1 MSFPP
6 TLLAASPLQR
16 RLNFVLGLIARL
28 QKEMPITPLHLGPGA
43 VFKAIG
49 GRRFSFVVFGL
60 AQFAMDLEPIG
71 RFLGGSN
78 LLHGP
83 VHSIL
88 GATIVGAIVAVLG
101 KPLGGRLLRLWNWRL
116 SPRQREWLHV
126 ETRLT
131 WRETAAG
138 AFVGTYSHVLLDSIM
153 HPDVQ
158 LLYPFREVNDL
169 VGIISVEKLDALC
182 LALGVIGV
190 LIILTVSFWRRKVH
204 QG

>member
-1 MSFPP
+1 M
-6 TLLAASPLQR
+6 
-16 RLNFVLGLIARL
+16 
-28 QKEMPITPLHLGPGA
+28 
-43 VFKAIG
+43 
-49 GRRFSFVVFGL
+49 
-60 AQFAMDLEPIG
+60 
-71 RFLGGSN
+71 
-78 LLHGP
+78 
-83 VHSIL
+83 
-88 GATIVGAIVAVLG
+88 
-101 KPLGGRLLRLWNWRL
+101 WNWRL

-153 HPDVQ
+153 HPDVR
-158 LLYPFREVNDL
+158 LMYPFREVNDL